1 MAMHKISIWDRN
13 KLFIAAEIKEED
25 GDLLISG
32 QDLNGE
38 EYEYFLPVDRSAV
51 PQLLS
56 ALGATATD
64 DVLEEL
70 RIHAEELARVGEY
83 SWLKA
88 NGIPV
93 EHFVC

>member
-1 MAMHKISIWDRN
+1 MHKISIWDRN
-13 KLFIAAEIKEED
+13 KLFVDAEINEN

-38 EYEYFLPVDRSAV
+38 EYEYFLTVEGSAV
-51 PQLLS
+51 PQILS

-64 DVLEEL
+64 DVLEVL
-70 RIHAEELARVGEY
+70 RIHAEELVRDGEY

-88 NGIPV
+88 NDIPV
-93 EHFVC
+93 EIFTC

>member
-1 MAMHKISIWDRN
+1 MAMHKVSIWDRN
-13 KLFIAAEIKEED
+13 KLFVDAEIKEN

-38 EYEYFLPVDRSAV
+38 EYEYFLTVERSAV
-51 PQLLS
+51 PQVLS

-70 RIHAEELARVGEY
+70 RIHAEELVHVGEH

-88 NGIPV
+88 NDIPV
-93 EHFVC
+93 EIFVC